1 MSTERKLGKR
11 LIVTADDFGASIP
24 INEAVELGHRN
35 GILTSASLMIAGR
48 AADDAVA
55 RARRLP
61 RLGVGLHVTLVD
73 GHPVLPA
80 REISELVGAD
90 GRFLDTALPVVL
102 RLAVSPRARRQA
114 AAEIRAQLE
123 AFRRTGLPLDHVD
136 GHHHLHL
143 HPTIQ
148 RILVRLAREYGIR
161 FVRVPNE
168 PFTTARRAMGD
179 RWALRLASAMLLH
192 GRTEAMRRRLR
203 RGGIASNDQV
213 LGLIDSGHMRPE
225 RLKAFLRAL
234 PDGVSELYLHP
245 ATRRAGPLDTLPAEY
260 EPEAEYAAL
269 IDRTVRDALVESGAE
284 LTTFGELA
292 AAGEGMPP

>member
-1 MSTERKLGKR
+1 MSGDRARTRR

-48 AADDAVA
+48 AAADAVE

-61 RLGVGLHVTLVD
+61 RLGVGLHVTLID

-80 REISELVGAD
+80 HEISELVGPD
-90 GRFLDTALPVVL
+90 GGFFRTELPVVL
-102 RLAVSPRARRQA
+102 RLASSARARAQA
-114 AAEIRAQLE
+114 EAEIRAQLE
-123 AFRRTGLPLDHVD
+123 AFRATGLSLDHVD

-143 HPTIQ
+143 HPAIQ
-148 RILVRLAREYGIR
+148 RILVRLAPEYGIR
-161 FVRVPNE
+161 SVRVPRE
-168 PFTTARRAMGD
+168 PFGVAWRATRD
-179 RWALRLASAMLLH
+179 RLLLRLASALFLH
-192 GRTEAMRRRLR
+192 AMTSAMRRRLR
-203 RGGIASNDQV
+203 RAGIASNDQV
-213 LGLIDSGHMRPE
+213 LGLIDSGHLRPG
-225 RLKAFLRAL
+225 RLKAFLGAL

-245 ATRRAGPLDTLPAEY
+245 ATRRAGPLDTLPVDY

-269 IDRTVRDALVESGAE
+269 VDQASRDAVAASGAL

-292 AAGEGMPP
+292 ARDMRA